1 MMAPQSEQRGENCKL
16 HIRRRSETA
25 VLLQWLLHCTARDGV
40 QGTVDILQRVQH
52 EWLVSAVCVTICSV
66 CDISAVCVIYLQCV
80 MLVSTVCDVSIYSVC
95 DISAVG
101 LHLLCVFVFVLL
113 VSAVCM

>member
-25 VLLQWLLHCTARDGV
+25 VLQWLLHCTARDGV

-52 EWLVSAVCVTICSV
+52 ELLVSAVCVVSICSV
-66 CDISAVCVIYLQCV
+66 C
-80 MLVSTVCDVSIYSVC
+80 
-95 DISAVG
+95 
-101 LHLLCVFVFVLL
+101 
-113 VSAVCM
+113 

>member
-25 VLLQWLLHCTARDGV
+25 ALLQWLLHCTARDGV

-52 EWLVSAVCVTICSV
+52 EWLVSAVC
-66 CDISAVCVIYLQCV
+66 DA
-80 MLVSTVCDVSIYSVC
+80 SI
-95 DISAVG
+95 
-101 LHLLCVFVFVLL
+101 
-113 VSAVCM
+113 